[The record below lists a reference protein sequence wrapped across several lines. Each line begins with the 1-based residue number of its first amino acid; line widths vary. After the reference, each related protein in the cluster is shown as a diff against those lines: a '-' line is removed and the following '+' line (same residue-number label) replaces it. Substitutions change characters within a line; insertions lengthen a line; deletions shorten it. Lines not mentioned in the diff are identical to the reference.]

1 MIAIIAAIIVVALF
15 IGLSIFQILL
25 AAGKPLGRF
34 AFGGKYPEVL
44 PKNLRIMSLVA
55 VGIFVLGSFSVLL
68 RVGIITIIP
77 DSIVFVIIVWVLA
90 IYLSLNTLM
99 NLASESESEKKFMT
113 PVSLSLAICLF
124 IVAIAA

>member
-25 AAGKPLGRF
+25 AAGKPLGQF

-55 VGIFVLGSFSVLL
+55 VGIFVLGSFSVLV

>member
-1 MIAIIAAIIVVALF
+1 MIAIIAAIIVVVLF

-25 AAGKPLGRF
+25 AAGKPLGQF

-55 VGIFVLGSFSVLL
+55 VGIFVLGSISVLV
-68 RVGIITIIP
+68 RVGILAIIP

-90 IYLSLNTLM
+90 FYLSLNTLM
-99 NLASESESEKKFMT
+99 NIASKSESEKKFMT
-113 PVSLSLAICLF
+113 PVSLSIAICLF
-124 IVAIAA
+124 IVAIVA